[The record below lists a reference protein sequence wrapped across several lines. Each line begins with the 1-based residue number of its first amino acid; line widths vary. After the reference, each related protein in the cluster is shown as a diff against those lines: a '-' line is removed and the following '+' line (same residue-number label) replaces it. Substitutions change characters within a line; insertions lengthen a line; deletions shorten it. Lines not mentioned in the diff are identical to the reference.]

1 MTRSAART
9 GSRAREGAART
20 CRPCKIA
27 TSAMI
32 SDRNIWTDVLLMLKR
47 YKEDAIN
54 ARSLGILR

>member
-1 MTRSAART
+1 
-9 GSRAREGAART
+9 
-20 CRPCKIA
+20 
-27 TSAMI
+27 MI